1 MSYYS
6 KKSRNVRRNYV
17 IIAIVS
23 AIISALV
30 TYFIT
35 KPEEETNAPTGD
47 STADR
52 IKECSLCSVF
62 KCNPEI
68 RAMENVDKTDIL
80 EVANT
85 LKDYTLCA
93 CSNCNEECLGVDSIQ
108 GITELQCNLVS
119 SSI

>member
-6 KKSRNVRRNYV
+6 KRSRNIRRNYV

-30 TYFIT
+30 TYLIT
-35 KPEEETNAPTGD
+35 KPKEEGTNAPTGP
-47 STADR
+47 STNDK

-68 RAMENVDKTDIL
+68 TAIENSDKTNIL

-85 LKDYTLCA
+85 LKDYTVCA
-93 CSNCNEECLGVDSIQ
+93 CSNCNEECVGVNSIQ
-108 GITELQCNLVS
+108 GITEQQCNLVS
-119 SSI
+119 